1 MGKNFQVSY
10 NTKNYENVDK
20 DILATISVMFCC
32 DMNTEKLAQ
41 VKVEVPEVTQS
52 EIGQKQ
58 KLRVV
63 LDMVN
68 RILQLPPGWKHQ
80 KWSVDSEQLSFWILC

>member
-1 MGKNFQVSY
+1 
-10 NTKNYENVDK
+10 
-20 DILATISVMFCC
+20 MFHLV
-32 DMNTEKLAQ
+32 EKLAS

-52 EIGQKQ
+52 EVGQKQ

-68 RILQLPPGWKHQ
+68 KILQLPPSWSQH
-80 KWSVDSEQLSFWILC
+80 KWSVDSMC